1 MKTKKLVMAALLG
14 ALAAILMVLDFNVP
28 LAPGFIKFDFSDFP
42 VLIGGF
48 VFGPLTG
55 VLIAFLKIVLNLLF
69 KPTTTMFVG
78 EASNFLLSVCY
89 MGVACLFYR
98 KHRTKKGAVIGMVL
112 ATVTTSL
119 FAIASNIL
127 VMFPMY
133 AKLFGMSMEQIV
145 GMVSA
150 VNPFVKDVTTM
161 VIASLVPFNLF
172 KYGVISLITFISYKK
187 IEVILKKYPNCKQ
200 KLEIRR

>member
-28 LAPGFIKFDFSDFP
+28 FVPMFIKFDFSDFP

-55 VLIAFLKIVLNLLF
+55 VVIAFLKIVLNLLF

-112 ATVTTSL
+112 ATVATSL
-119 FAIASNIL
+119 FTIASNLL

-133 AKLFGMSMEQIV
+133 AKLFGMSTEAII
-145 GMVSA
+145 GMFSKI
-150 VNPFVKDVTTM
+150 NPLVKDMTTM

-172 KYGVISLITFISYKK
+172 KYGVISLITFVSYKT
-187 IEVILKKYPNCKQ
+187 IEVILKKYSN
-200 KLEIRR
+200 

>member
-48 VFGPLTG
+48 VFGPVTG

-78 EASNFLLSVCY
+78 EASNFILSVCY
-89 MGVACLFYR
+89 MGVACLYYR
-98 KHRTKKGAVIGMVL
+98 NHRTKKGAVIGMEL
-112 ATVTTSL
+112 ATVATSVL
-119 FAIASNIL
+119 AIFSNIL

-133 AKLFGMSMEQIV
+133 AKLFGMSMQQIV

-150 VNPFVKDVTTM
+150 VNPFVKDITTM
-161 VIASLVPFNLF
+161 VLASLVPFNLF
-172 KYGVISLITFISYKK
+172 KYGVISIITFVSYKK
-187 IEVILKKYPNCKQ
+187 IEVILKKYSN
-200 KLEIRR
+200 

>member
-28 LAPGFIKFDFSDFP
+28 LAPNFIKFDFSDFP

-48 VFGPLTG
+48 VFGPATG
-55 VLIAFLKIVLNLLF
+55 VVIAFLKIVLNLLF

-78 EASNFLLSVCY
+78 EASNFILSVCY
-89 MGVACLFYR
+89 MGVACLYYR
-98 KHRTKKGAVIGMVL
+98 NHRTKKGAVIGMLL
-112 ATVTTSL
+112 ATVATSVL
-119 FAIASNIL
+119 AIFSNIL

-133 AKLFGMSMEQIV
+133 AKLFGMSMQQIV

-150 VNPFVKDVTTM
+150 VNPFVKDITTM

-187 IEVILKKYPNCKQ
+187 IEVILKKYSN
-200 KLEIRR
+200 

>member
-98 KHRTKKGAVIGMVL
+98 KHRTKKGAVIGMAL

-187 IEVILKKYPNCKQ
+187 IEAILKKYSN
-200 KLEIRR
+200 

>member
-98 KHRTKKGAVIGMVL
+98 KNRTKKGAVIGMAL

-187 IEVILKKYPNCKQ
+187 IEVILKKYSN
-200 KLEIRR
+200 

>member
-28 LAPGFIKFDFSDFP
+28 LAPNFIKFDFSDFP

-48 VFGPLTG
+48 VFGPVTG

-78 EASNFLLSVCY
+78 EASNFILSVCY

-98 KHRTKKGAVIGMVL
+98 KHRTKKGAAVGMLL
-112 ATVTTSL
+112 ATVATSVL
-119 FAIASNIL
+119 AIFSNIF

-133 AKLFGMSMEQIV
+133 AKLFNMSMQQIV
-145 GMVSA
+145 GMVAS
-150 VNPFVKDVTTM
+150 VNPFVKDITTM

-172 KYGVISLITFISYKK
+172 KYGVISIITFVSYKK
-187 IEVILKKYPNCKQ
+187 IEVILKKYSN
-200 KLEIRR
+200 

>member
-1 MKTKKLVMAALLG
+1 MKTKKLVMGALLG

-98 KHRTKKGAVIGMVL
+98 KHRTKKGAVIGMAL

-187 IEVILKKYPNCKQ
+187 IEVILKKYSN
-200 KLEIRR
+200 

>member
-98 KHRTKKGAVIGMVL
+98 KYRTKKGAVIGMAL

-133 AKLFGMSMEQIV
+133 AKLFGMSIEQIV

-187 IEVILKKYPNCKQ
+187 IEVILKKYSN
-200 KLEIRR
+200 

>member
-98 KHRTKKGAVIGMVL
+98 KHRTKKGAVIGMAL

-133 AKLFGMSMEQIV
+133 AKLFGMSIEQIV

-172 KYGVISLITFISYKK
+172 KCGVISLITFISYKK
-187 IEVILKKYPNCKQ
+187 IEVILKKYSN
-200 KLEIRR
+200 

>member
-48 VFGPLTG
+48 VFGPVTG

-89 MGVACLFYR
+89 MGVACLYYR

-112 ATVTTSL
+112 ATITTSL

-133 AKLFGMSMEQIV
+133 AKLFGMSTEAII
-145 GMVSA
+145 GS
-150 VNPFVKDVTTM
+150 
-161 VIASLVPFNLF
+161 
-172 KYGVISLITFISYKK
+172 
-187 IEVILKKYPNCKQ
+187 C
-200 KLEIRR
+200 

>member
-28 LAPGFIKFDFSDFP
+28 LAPNFIKFDFSDFP

-48 VFGPLTG
+48 VFGPVTG
-55 VLIAFLKIVLNLLF
+55 VVIAFLKIVLNLLF

-78 EASNFLLSVCY
+78 EASNFILSVCY
-89 MGVACLFYR
+89 MGVACLYYR
-98 KHRTKKGAVIGMVL
+98 KHRTKKGAVIGMAL
-112 ATVTTSL
+112 ATVATSVL
-119 FAIASNIL
+119 AIFSNIL

-133 AKLFGMSMEQIV
+133 AKLFGMSMQQIV

-150 VNPFVKDVTTM
+150 VNPFVKDITTM

-172 KYGVISLITFISYKK
+172 KYGVISIITFVSYKK
-187 IEVILKKYPNCKQ
+187 IEVILKKYSN
-200 KLEIRR
+200 

>member
-1 MKTKKLVMAALLG
+1 MKTKKLVMEALLG

-98 KHRTKKGAVIGMVL
+98 KHRTKKGAVIGMAL

-187 IEVILKKYPNCKQ
+187 IEVILKKYSN
-200 KLEIRR
+200 

>member
-28 LAPGFIKFDFSDFP
+28 LAPAFIKFDFSDFP

-48 VFGPLTG
+48 VFGPATG
-55 VLIAFLKIVLNLLF
+55 VLVAFLKIVLNLLF

-98 KHRTKKGAVIGMVL
+98 KHRTKKGAIVGMLL
-112 ATVTTSL
+112 ATIATSL
-119 FAIASNIL
+119 FAIASNLL

-172 KYGVISLITFISYKK
+172 KYGVISIITFISYKK
-187 IEVILKKYPNCKQ
+187 IEVILKKYSN
-200 KLEIRR
+200 

>member
-28 LAPGFIKFDFSDFP
+28 LAPNFIKFDFSDFP

-48 VFGPLTG
+48 VFGPATG
-55 VLIAFLKIVLNLLF
+55 VVIAFLKIVLNLLF

-78 EASNFLLSVCY
+78 EASNFILSVCY
-89 MGVACLFYR
+89 MGVACLYYR
-98 KHRTKKGAVIGMVL
+98 NHRTKKGAAVGMLLSTVATSVL
-112 ATVTTSL
+112 AI
-119 FAIASNIL
+119 FSNIL

-133 AKLFGMSMEQIV
+133 AKLFGMSMQQIV

-150 VNPFVKDVTTM
+150 VNPFVKDITTM

-172 KYGVISLITFISYKK
+172 KYGVISIITFVSYKK
-187 IEVILKKYPNCKQ
+187 IEVILKKYSN
-200 KLEIRR
+200 

>member
-1 MKTKKLVMAALLG
+1 MKTKKLVMASLLG

-28 LAPGFIKFDFSDFP
+28 LAPSFIKFDFSDFP

-78 EASNFLLSVCY
+78 EASNFILSVCY
-89 MGVACLFYR
+89 MGVACLYYR
-98 KHRTKKGAVIGMVL
+98 KHRTKKGAAVGMVL
-112 ATVTTSL
+112 ATIATSVL
-119 FAIASNIL
+119 AIFSNIL

-133 AKLFGMSMEQIV
+133 AKLFAMSMEQIV

-172 KYGVISLITFISYKK
+172 KYGVISIITFVSYKK
-187 IEVILKKYPNCKQ
+187 IEVILKKYSN
-200 KLEIRR
+200 

>member
-28 LAPGFIKFDFSDFP
+28 LAPNFIKFDFSDFP

-48 VFGPLTG
+48 VFGPATG
-55 VLIAFLKIVLNLLF
+55 VVIAFLKIVLNLLF

-89 MGVACLFYR
+89 MGVACLYYR
-98 KHRTKKGAVIGMVL
+98 NHRTKKGAVIGMLL
-112 ATVTTSL
+112 ATVATSVL
-119 FAIASNIL
+119 AIFSNIL

-133 AKLFGMSMEQIV
+133 AKLFGMSMQQIV

-150 VNPFVKDVTTM
+150 VNPFVKDITTM

-172 KYGVISLITFISYKK
+172 KYGVISIITFVSYKK
-187 IEVILKKYPNCKQ
+187 IEVILKKYSN
-200 KLEIRR
+200 

>member
-28 LAPGFIKFDFSDFP
+28 LAPNFIKFDFSDFP

-48 VFGPLTG
+48 VFGPATG
-55 VLIAFLKIVLNLLF
+55 VVIAFLKIVLNLLF

-89 MGVACLFYR
+89 MGVACLYYR
-98 KHRTKKGAVIGMVL
+98 NHSTKKGAVIGMLL
-112 ATVTTSL
+112 ATVATSVL
-119 FAIASNIL
+119 AIFSNIL

-133 AKLFGMSMEQIV
+133 AKLFGMSMQQIV

-150 VNPFVKDVTTM
+150 VNPFVKDITTM

-172 KYGVISLITFISYKK
+172 KYGVISIITFVSYKK
-187 IEVILKKYPNCKQ
+187 IEVILKKYSN
-200 KLEIRR
+200 

>member
-98 KHRTKKGAVIGMVL
+98 KHRTKKGAVIGMAL

-161 VIASLVPFNLF
+161 VITSLVPFNLF

-187 IEVILKKYPNCKQ
+187 IEVILKKYSN
-200 KLEIRR
+200 

>member
-28 LAPGFIKFDFSDFP
+28 FVPMFIKFDFSDFP

-48 VFGPLTG
+48 VFGPVTG
-55 VLIAFLKIVLNLLF
+55 VVIAFLKIVLNLLF

-89 MGVACLFYR
+89 MGAACLYYR
-98 KHRTKKGAVIGMVL
+98 NHRTKKGAAVGMLL
-112 ATVTTSL
+112 ATVATSVL
-119 FAIASNIL
+119 AIFSNIL

-133 AKLFGMSMEQIV
+133 AKLFGMSMQQIV

-150 VNPFVKDVTTM
+150 VNPFVKDITTM

-172 KYGVISLITFISYKK
+172 KYGVISIITFVSYKK
-187 IEVILKKYPNCKQ
+187 IEVILKKYSN
-200 KLEIRR
+200 

>member
-48 VFGPLTG
+48 VFGPVTG

-78 EASNFLLSVCY
+78 EASNFILSVCY

-98 KHRTKKGAVIGMVL
+98 KHRTKKGAAVGMLL
-112 ATVTTSL
+112 ATVATSVL
-119 FAIASNIL
+119 AIFSNIF

-133 AKLFGMSMEQIV
+133 AKLFNMSMQQIV
-145 GMVSA
+145 GMVAS
-150 VNPFVKDVTTM
+150 VNPFVKDITTM

-172 KYGVISLITFISYKK
+172 KYGVISIITFVSYKK
-187 IEVILKKYPNCKQ
+187 IEVILKKYSN
-200 KLEIRR
+200 

>member
-48 VFGPLTG
+48 VFGPVTG
-55 VLIAFLKIVLNLLF
+55 VVIAFLKIVLNLLF
-69 KPTTTMFVG
+69 KPTSTMFVG
-78 EASNFLLSVCY
+78 EASNFILSVCY
-89 MGVACLFYR
+89 MGVACLYYR
-98 KHRTKKGAVIGMVL
+98 NHRTKKGAAVGMLL
-112 ATVTTSL
+112 ATVATSVL
-119 FAIASNIL
+119 AIFSNIL

-133 AKLFGMSMEQIV
+133 AKLFGMSMQQIV

-150 VNPFVKDVTTM
+150 VNPFVKDITTM

-172 KYGVISLITFISYKK
+172 KYGVISIITFVSYKK
-187 IEVILKKYPNCKQ
+187 IEVILKKYSN
-200 KLEIRR
+200 

>member
-98 KHRTKKGAVIGMVL
+98 KHRTKKGAVIGMAL

-133 AKLFGMSMEQIV
+133 SKLFGMSIEQIV

-187 IEVILKKYPNCKQ
+187 IEVILKKYSN
-200 KLEIRR
+200 

>member
-48 VFGPLTG
+48 VFGPVTG

-89 MGVACLFYR
+89 MGVACLYYR

-112 ATVTTSL
+112 ATITTSL

-172 KYGVISLITFISYKK
+172 KYGVISIITFVSYKK
-187 IEVILKKYPNCKQ
+187 IEVILKKIFELSKKY
-200 KLEIRR
+200 ID

>member
-1 MKTKKLVMAALLG
+1 MKTKKLVIAALLG

-28 LAPGFIKFDFSDFP
+28 FVPMFIKFDFSDFP

-48 VFGPLTG
+48 VFGPATG
-55 VLIAFLKIVLNLLF
+55 VLIAFLKIVLNLVF

-98 KHRTKKGAVIGMVL
+98 NHRTKKGAAVGMAL
-112 ATVTTSL
+112 ATVATSVL
-119 FAIASNIL
+119 AIFSNIL

-133 AKLFGMSMEQIV
+133 AKLFGMSMQQIV

-150 VNPFVKDVTTM
+150 VNPFVKDITTM

-172 KYGVISLITFISYKK
+172 KYGVISIITFVSYKK
-187 IEVILKKYPNCKQ
+187 IEVILKKYSN
-200 KLEIRR
+200 

>member
-98 KHRTKKGAVIGMVL
+98 KHRTKKGAVIGMAL

-187 IEVILKKYPNCKQ
+187 IEVILKKYLKKYSN
-200 KLEIRR
+200 

>member
-28 LAPGFIKFDFSDFP
+28 LAPNFIKFDFSDFP

-48 VFGPLTG
+48 VFGPATG
-55 VLIAFLKIVLNLLF
+55 VVIAFLKIVLNLLF

-78 EASNFLLSVCY
+78 EASNFILSVCY
-89 MGVACLFYR
+89 MGVACLYYR
-98 KHRTKKGAVIGMVL
+98 KHRTKKGAAVGMLLSTVATSVL
-112 ATVTTSL
+112 AI
-119 FAIASNIL
+119 FSNIL

-133 AKLFGMSMEQIV
+133 AKLFGMSMQQIV

-150 VNPFVKDVTTM
+150 VNPFVKDITTM

-172 KYGVISLITFISYKK
+172 KYGVISIITFVSYKK
-187 IEVILKKYPNCKQ
+187 IEVILKKYSN
-200 KLEIRR
+200 

>member
-48 VFGPLTG
+48 VFGPVTG

-89 MGVACLFYR
+89 MGVACLYYR

-112 ATVTTSL
+112 ATITTSL

-172 KYGVISLITFISYKK
+172 KYGVISIITFVSYKK
-187 IEVILKKYPNCKQ
+187 IEVILKKNIRIKQ
-200 KLEIRR
+200 KIY

>member
-28 LAPGFIKFDFSDFP
+28 FVPMFIKFDFSDFP

-55 VLIAFLKIVLNLLF
+55 VLIALNLLF

-89 MGVACLFYR
+89 MGVACLYYR

-112 ATVTTSL
+112 ATVATSL
-119 FAIASNIL
+119 FAIASNLL

-133 AKLFGMSMEQIV
+133 AKLFGMSTEAII
-145 GMVSA
+145 GMFSKI
-150 VNPFVKDVTTM
+150 NPLVKDMTTM

-187 IEVILKKYPNCKQ
+187 IEVILKKYSN
-200 KLEIRR
+200 

>member
-48 VFGPLTG
+48 VFGPATG
-55 VLIAFLKIVLNLLF
+55 VVIAFLKIVLNLLF
-69 KPTTTMFVG
+69 KPTSTMFVG

-89 MGVACLFYR
+89 MGVACLYYR
-98 KHRTKKGAVIGMVL
+98 NHRTKKGAAVGMLL
-112 ATVTTSL
+112 ATVATSVL
-119 FAIASNIL
+119 AIFSNIL

-133 AKLFGMSMEQIV
+133 AKLFGMSMQQIV

-150 VNPFVKDVTTM
+150 VNPFVKDITTM
-161 VIASLVPFNLF
+161 VLASLVPFNLF
-172 KYGVISLITFISYKK
+172 KYGVISIITFVSYKK
-187 IEVILKKYPNCKQ
+187 IEVILKKYSN
-200 KLEIRR
+200 

>member
-98 KHRTKKGAVIGMVL
+98 KHRTKKGAVIGMAL

-172 KYGVISLITFISYKK
+172 KYGVISLITFISCKK
-187 IEVILKKYPNCKQ
+187 IEVILKKYSN
-200 KLEIRR
+200 

>member
-48 VFGPLTG
+48 VFGPVTG

-89 MGVACLFYR
+89 MGVACLYYR

-172 KYGVISLITFISYKK
+172 KYGVISIITFVSYKK
-187 IEVILKKYPNCKQ
+187 IEVILKKNIRIKQ
-200 KLEIRR
+200 KIY

>member
-48 VFGPLTG
+48 VFGPATG
-55 VLIAFLKIVLNLLF
+55 VVIAFLKIVLNLLF
-69 KPTTTMFVG
+69 KPTSTMFVG

-89 MGVACLFYR
+89 MGVACLYYR
-98 KHRTKKGAVIGMVL
+98 KHRTKKGAAVGMLL
-112 ATVTTSL
+112 ATVATSVL
-119 FAIASNIL
+119 AIFSNIL

-133 AKLFGMSMEQIV
+133 AKLFGMSMQQIV

-150 VNPFVKDVTTM
+150 VNPFVKDITTM
-161 VIASLVPFNLF
+161 VLASLVPFNLF
-172 KYGVISLITFISYKK
+172 KYGVISIITFVSYKK
-187 IEVILKKYPNCKQ
+187 IEVILKKYSN
-200 KLEIRR
+200 

>member
-1 MKTKKLVMAALLG
+1 MKTKKLVMAALLH

-55 VLIAFLKIVLNLLF
+55 VLIAFLKIVLNHLF

-187 IEVILKKYPNCKQ
+187 IEVILKKYSN
-200 KLEIRR
+200 

>member
-1 MKTKKLVMAALLG
+1 MKTKKLVMAALLA

-28 LAPGFIKFDFSDFP
+28 FVPMFIKFDFSDFP

-55 VLIAFLKIVLNLLF
+55 VVIAFLKIVLNLLF

-112 ATVTTSL
+112 ATVATSL
-119 FAIASNIL
+119 FAIASNLL

-133 AKLFGMSMEQIV
+133 AKLFGTEAII
-145 GMVSA
+145 GMFSKI
-150 VNPFVKDVTTM
+150 NPLVKDMTTM

-172 KYGVISLITFISYKK
+172 KYGVISLITVVSYKK
-187 IEVILKKYPNCKQ
+187 IEVILKKYSN
-200 KLEIRR
+200 

>member
-28 LAPGFIKFDFSDFP
+28 LAPEFIKFDFSDFP

-98 KHRTKKGAVIGMVL
+98 KHRTKKGAVMGMAL

-133 AKLFGMSMEQIV
+133 AKLFGMSIEQIV

-187 IEVILKKYPNCKQ
+187 IEVILKKYSN
-200 KLEIRR
+200 

>member
-28 LAPGFIKFDFSDFP
+28 LAPNFIKFDFSDFP

-48 VFGPLTG
+48 VFGPATG
-55 VLIAFLKIVLNLLF
+55 VVIAFLKIVLNLLF

-89 MGVACLFYR
+89 MGVACLYYR
-98 KHRTKKGAVIGMVL
+98 NHRTKKGAVIGMLL
-112 ATVTTSL
+112 ATVATSVL
-119 FAIASNIL
+119 AISSNIL

-133 AKLFGMSMEQIV
+133 AKLFGMSMQQIV

-150 VNPFVKDVTTM
+150 VNPFVKDITTM

-172 KYGVISLITFISYKK
+172 KYGVISIITFVSYKK
-187 IEVILKKYPNCKQ
+187 IEVILKKYSN
-200 KLEIRR
+200 